1 MGTIGSTQLFWLKPS
16 EPMVSNADINGWA
29 ILLLVRLQAW
39 PQRQRNTLADSLVL
53 PLCPIS
59 LVPHL
64 PNWKNPLVTL
74 LGQSYCIRDPISQLP
89 WCSGITG
96 GNLAWWHPHQLWE
109 TIPIPSDALLI
120 FSQKLKIIIIITIEG
135 NVWQQCQALKSK
147 PKDPSIWKIP
157 IFWDFSEFRFTL
169 WSRGPVPTA
178 KRLSLSLGDPP
189 GSCFLL
195 KGDESSVINHIRK
208 MCFICQAL
216 TASKSNADTWLL
228 LSKVSRML

>member
-1 MGTIGSTQLFWLKPS
+1 MDGLCCCLSTCRHDLKGRETHWLT
-16 EPMVSNADINGWA
+16 E
-29 ILLLVRLQAW
+29 
-39 PQRQRNTLADSLVL
+39 SLVL

-59 LVPHL
+59 LVRHL
-64 PNWKNPLVTL
+64 PNWKIPLVSL
-74 LGQSYCIRDPISQLP
+74 LGQSYCIRDPKASSPDILGLQEEILP
-89 WCSGITG
+89 GDTPTNFGKQFPYPVMLCSSFPEI
-96 GNLAWWHPHQLWE
+96 
-109 TIPIPSDALLI
+109 
-120 FSQKLKIIIIITIEG
+120 KKKIKITIKG

-147 PKDPSIWKIP
+147 PKDSSIWKIP

-169 WSRGPVPTA
+169 WSRGPAPTA